1 MKSNMKKGVVAV
13 TVMVIMLLVCSG
25 AMAQTSDE
33 IKAENDQKIEVL
45 TAPLEKPNLPVDDS
59 TVLKDIPADKN
70 FAIVESPEL
79 KGNDELIKSE
89 LERIMLEFGEDDDV
103 PQVFFDEVKG
113 YIRLFQTNSQYRKF
127 VTASLKRSSKYMG
140 AVKDILG
147 KKGIPEDMA
156 YIAFIESGFNPRAL
170 SHAGA
175 LGMWQFM
182 PGTGRNYA
190 LKVGRSMD
198 ERLDPVRSTYA
209 AADYFHD
216 LVAIFGPRS
225 FLLAMAAY
233 NSGEGRVIG
242 CLKGVENPFEER
254 TFWHIRPCLARETRE
269 YPPKIIAAS
278 IIGNNPEAFG
288 FPKYEESQYEVI
300 SEAITA
306 EYNSLRTRAK
316 VIPAVY
322 LKPVARQ
329 EDASQDSG
337 RQDKKAAK
345 LVQRKSIVYIVKH
358 GNKIDAIADIFGV
371 ETTKIRKWNKLK
383 GNNLSAGHKLTIYP
397 DKIYETVTYTV
408 KKGDT
413 ITEIS
418 EAFRVRSSHIVTC
431 NALKNGWNIK
441 TGQKL
446 TFYRAAEKKPVIYA
460 VKKGATLTQ
469 IASKHSV
476 KVREI
481 VMWNNLNTSKVNAG
495 QKLKIYQKSA

>member
-1 MKSNMKKGVVAV
+1 M
-13 TVMVIMLLVCSG
+13 
-25 AMAQTSDE
+25 
-33 IKAENDQKIEVL
+33 
-45 TAPLEKPNLPVDDS
+45 
-59 TVLKDIPADKN
+59 VLKDIPADSN
-70 FAIVESPEL
+70 NIAIAESIEQ
-79 KGNDELIKSE
+79 KGNDELIRSE

-103 PQVFFDEVKG
+103 PQVFFDEVRG

-127 VTASLKRSSKYMG
+127 IIASLKRSSKYMG
-140 AVKDILG
+140 AIKDILR

-156 YIAFIESGFNPRAL
+156 YIAFIESGFNPKAL

-190 LKVGRSMD
+190 LKVGRNMD

-216 LVAIFGPRS
+216 LIAIFGPRS

-233 NSGEGRVIG
+233 NSGENRVIG

-254 TFWHIRPCLARETRE
+254 TFWHIRPCLARETQE

-288 FPKYEESQYEVI
+288 FPKYEDSQDEVI
-300 SEAITA
+300 AEVITA
-306 EYNSLRTRAK
+306 EYKSLRARAR

-322 LKPVARQ
+322 SKPVVRQ
-329 EDASQDSG
+329 EEASQDSG
-337 RQDKKAAK
+337 RQVKKAAK
-345 LVQRKSIVYIVKH
+345 LAQRKPVTYIVKQ

-371 ETTKIRKWNKLK
+371 ETSEIRKWNKLK
-383 GNNLSAGHKLTIYP
+383 NGKLVTGQKLTVYP
-397 DKIYETVTYTV
+397 DKTFETVTYTV

-418 EAFRVRSSHIVTC
+418 EAFRVRPSNIITC

-446 TFYRAAEKKPVIYA
+446 TFFKAADKKPVIYA

-469 IASKHSV
+469 IANKHSV

-481 VMWNNLNTSKVNAG
+481 VMWNNLNTTKVSTG